1 MKKLLLATF
10 NENKVKEIAQIS
22 KDLDLNIEFLYLRD
36 FNNIKEVVED
46 GKTFKENAIKKVKE
60 YYAQTEISILAEDSG
75 LSVGALDGEPGVYS
89 ARFSGED
96 KDDYKNNLKLLHVLE
111 GIEDRRARFI
121 CSAALVISKDNIET
135 FEGVLDGDISYNIRG
150 NSGFG
155 YDPLFIPKNYDKT
168 MAELGLEVKNK
179 ISHRHIAI
187 KGIFSLIEENY

>member
-168 MAELGLEVKNK
+168 MAELGLKVKNK
-179 ISHRHIAI
+179 ISHRYIAI
-187 KGIFSLIEENY
+187 KGILSLIKDNY

>member
-168 MAELGLEVKNK
+168 MAELGLKVKYK
-179 ISHRHIAI
+179 ISHRYIAI
-187 KGIFSLIEENY
+187 KGILSLIKDNY